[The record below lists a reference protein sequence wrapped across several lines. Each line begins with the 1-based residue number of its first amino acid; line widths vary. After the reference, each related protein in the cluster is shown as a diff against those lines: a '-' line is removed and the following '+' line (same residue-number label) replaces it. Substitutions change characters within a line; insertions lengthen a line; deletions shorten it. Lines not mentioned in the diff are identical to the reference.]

1 MTAFDA
7 LMPSGAGLSGTA
19 VGGTR
24 PGGGTG
30 GGTSDWRQ
38 AVEQAQARSWLRDR
52 TPAAGQERAP
62 SGSGPSA
69 APVRPGAERTGQS
82 NAPFSGPQDEAP
94 ASPGAL
100 GDGGPVTAAVRP
112 TMGAGAAAQMGLP
125 LPLAALPQ
133 PAATST
139 RPQGNAALPAA
150 TAGQGEVLRSARAR
164 KQSIHAESGEQ
175 GVSVWIRDA
184 SLNSRQASHL
194 AAAIAAS
201 LSSERQD
208 VASLY
213 LNGRPVVD
221 GSQLSSPKSSE

>member
-7 LMPSGAGLSGTA
+7 LMPSGVGPAGTA
-19 VGGTR
+19 AGGTR

-30 GGTSDWRQ
+30 DWRQ

-62 SGSGPSA
+62 AGSGPSA
-69 APVRPGAERTGQS
+69 PPARPGAERAGQTD
-82 NAPFSGPQDEAP
+82 APFSGPQDEAP
-94 ASPGAL
+94 ASPSASAEI
-100 GDGGPVTAAVRP
+100 GPPTAVARL
-112 TMGAGAAAQMGLP
+112 TMGAGAVAQMGLP
-125 LPLAALPQ
+125 APLAALPQ

-139 RPQGNAALPAA
+139 RLQGNSALPAA

-184 SLNSRQASHL
+184 SLNSREASHL

-201 LSSERQD
+201 LSSGRQD

-221 GSQLSSPKSSE
+221 GSQLSSSKSSE